1 MVRLK
6 IPRLNPNDG
15 TFSIDLWKRFC
26 NRYGEK
32 RSWEIVQSLSRPVI
46 NYAVRGTITK
56 ISLEDV
62 IERFEE
68 IGWKAS
74 PHKILS
80 EMLTV
85 RTRGRFT
92 VPFLSDIPRMIL
104 DKVAAESVFVGSDL
118 FVVGIKRMPKIN
130 LGDLVSMVTPMDQI
144 VATGISRVN
153 SKTVKSK
160 GIAVDNTTSFF
171 KTPSLRKIDEIES
184 GIVQSQSIPAAY
196 VGHVLDPKPN
206 EKIIDL
212 CAAPGGKSTSAAI
225 LSKNE
230 ANIIAFDR
238 SKKRLAKLSELVR
251 EQNLSCIEIV
261 KADSVEYVKKHTIKA
276 DKVIVDPSCSA
287 VGVRPK
293 TYDETQ
299 NSDIINAANYQKSF
313 LWAAAKIVRKGGIIT
328 YSTCTLA
335 PEENEKVISYA
346 VNNLRLKLV
355 EPDIL
360 LGTHGEDTG
369 DGLTLEY
376 MRRFYPDQHDTIGF
390 FVAKLTK

>member
-1 MVRLK
+1 MK
-6 IPRLNPNDG
+6 IPRLDPNEG

-32 RSWEIVQSLSRPVI
+32 RSREIVQSLSRPVMDF
-46 NYAVRGTITK
+46 AVRGTITK
-56 ISLEDV
+56 ISREDV
-62 IERFEE
+62 IELFEE
-68 IGWKAS
+68 AGWKAS

-85 RTRGRFT
+85 KTRGRFT
-92 VPFLSDIPRMIL
+92 VPFFSDVPRMVL
-104 DKVAAESVFVGSDL
+104 DKVAAESVFIGSDL

-130 LGDLVSMVTPMDQI
+130 PGDLVSMVSPMDQI
-144 VATGISRVN
+144 VATGISRIS
-153 SKTVKSK
+153 SKMVKSK

-171 KTPSLRKIDEIES
+171 ETPSLRKIVVIES
-184 GIVQSQSIPAAY
+184 GIAQSQSIPAAY

-206 EKIIDL
+206 DKIIDL

-225 LSKNE
+225 LSNNK

-238 SKKRLAKLSELVR
+238 SKKRLTRMSELVR
-251 EQNLSCIEIV
+251 NQDLSGIEIV
-261 KADSVEYVKKHTIKA
+261 KANSVEYVKQHTIKA

-299 NSDIINAANYQKSF
+299 NSDIFNVANYQKSF
-313 LWAAAKIVRKGGIIT
+313 LWAAAKIVRKRGIIT
-328 YSTCTLA
+328 YSTCTLE

-346 VNNLRLKLV
+346 VNNLGLKLV

-369 DGLTLEY
+369 NGLTLEY
-376 MRRFYPDQHDTIGF
+376 MRRFYPDQHDTPGF